1 VSSGGGLIGRGRD
14 DEDVKVGYLWVV
26 PFSLVAVILFALI
39 LAVFV
44 FYIYH
49 KETLVMI
56 ALLLLLVFAL
66 SLRTI
71 QMIKA
76 FRPRR
81 KQLQTDYLQIFP
93 LGVSRAHGLV
103 GAKFYPK
110 PKNR

>member
-1 VSSGGGLIGRGRD
+1 MTSGGGLVKGGRN
-14 DEDVKVGYLWVV
+14 DEDVKVGHLWVV
-26 PFSLVAVILFALI
+26 PFFLVAVILFALI

-81 KQLQTDYLQIFP
+81 KQSQTDYLQGFFSP
-93 LGVSRAHGLV
+93 WC
-103 GAKFYPK
+103 
-110 PKNR
+110 

>member
-1 VSSGGGLIGRGRD
+1 MSSGGELVERGRD
-14 DEDVKVGYLWVV
+14 DEDVKVGHLWVA

-39 LAVFV
+39 LAVFL

-56 ALLLLLVFAL
+56 ALLLLLAFAL

-71 QMIKA
+71 QTIKA

-81 KQLQTDYLQIFP
+81 KQSQTDYLQ
-93 LGVSRAHGLV
+93 GVFR
-103 GAKFYPK
+103 
-110 PKNR
+110 